1 MRRRI
6 TVEEKGMAGGGEGRL
21 ICAGSGRG
29 REEREIWGEITRGK
43 TTRGSGR
50 VVCKRE
56 EKEGCIIS

>member
-1 MRRRI
+1 M
-6 TVEEKGMAGGGEGRL
+6 VGGGEGRL

-43 TTRGSGR
+43 GR

-56 EKEGCIIS
+56 EKEGRIIS